1 MVQPVRLLI
10 NLPHIKDIMAQ
21 PLKTCYPFIILLL
34 VLHQLAC
41 KTSKKIA
48 VPEVSA
54 VATDTIAAAIVHDS
68 AAVEIPTDR
77 SRTDAFLEKLLL
89 RHPQYFADIIN
100 KKEAYKVQVIY
111 TQIDRDANNTP
122 SFKDYYFNVNE
133 NNYFY
138 PASTIKMPATLL
150 ALQKMNELKLPALQ
164 RSTPMITHTGY
175 SGQTAVYNDPTTG
188 NGCPSVEQY
197 IKKIFLVS
205 DNDAFNRLYEFAG
218 QEYSNRELKAKGYT
232 KAAINHRLEVFLSQ
246 DENRH
251 TNPVQFRDT
260 LGNIIYE
267 QPMQFNQTPYE
278 ERNDLVGEGYYKSD
292 VLINEPMNFSIKN
305 RIALPE
311 LHGILRSI
319 MFPASVP
326 AKQRF
331 NVSADDYRFVRKYMS
346 QLPSET
352 NSPSY
357 DSTYYD
363 AYCKFLLLGG
373 SEQAKLPE
381 GVRIFNK
388 VGDAYGFLLDIAYIV
403 DFNKNVEFMLSAV
416 IYCNA
421 DGILNDNAYDYRQT
435 GYPFMQ
441 HLGEVIY
448 QHELTRK
455 RKHLPNLD
463 EFRLQYDR

>member
-1 MVQPVRLLI
+1 
-10 NLPHIKDIMAQ
+10 MAQ
-21 PLKTCYPFIILLL
+21 SVKTYYPFIILLML
-34 VLHQLAC
+34 LPQLAC

-48 VPEVSA
+48 APEVPAVQADSA
-54 VATDTIAAAIVHDS
+54 TAIATQDSTIAKTEPDL
-68 AAVEIPTDR
+68 T
-77 SRTDAFLEKLLL
+77 RTDAFLKKILQ
-89 RHPQYFADIIN
+89 RHPLYFADIIN
-100 KKEAYKVQVIY
+100 KRKEYKVQIIY
-111 TQIDRDANNTP
+111 TQIDRNENNVP

-138 PASTIKMPATLL
+138 PASTIKMPTALL
-150 ALQKMNELKLPALQ
+150 ALQKINELNLPALQ
-164 RSTPMITHTGY
+164 RSTPMITGADY
-175 SGQTAVYNDPTTG
+175 SGQTAVYNDPTTN

-218 QEYSNRELKAKGYT
+218 QEYINRQLQAKGYR

-260 LGNIIYE
+260 AGNIIYDE
-267 QPMQFNQTPYE
+267 PGQFNQTLYE

-292 VLINEPMNFSIKN
+292 VLINEPMNFSVKN

-311 LHGILRSI
+311 LHSILRSI
-319 MFPASVP
+319 MFPEFVP
-326 AKQRF
+326 EKQRF
-331 NVSADDYRFVRKYMS
+331 NVTSGDYHFVRKYLS

-352 NSPSY
+352 ISPAY
-357 DSTYYD
+357 DSTYHD

-373 SEQAKLPE
+373 DEQAKLPE

-403 DFNKNVEFMLSAV
+403 DFNNKVEFMLSAV
-416 IYCNA
+416 IYCNS
-421 DGILNDNAYDYRQT
+421 DGILNDDRYDYRQT
-435 GYPFMQ
+435 GYPFMK

-455 RKHLPNLD
+455 RKHSPDLS
-463 EFRLQYDR
+463 EFRVEYDR